1 MIVDTRRIRSIYD
14 KLKSKYPQTLLW
26 CMEKAKREQ
35 IPISVVF
42 DSYESNISQLM
53 AQEDGNEEG

>member
-1 MIVDTRRIRSIYD
+1 MIVDMNRIRSTYD
-14 KLKSKYPQTLLW
+14 KLKTKYPQTLLW

-42 DSYESNISQLM
+42 DSYESTILQM
-53 AQEDGNEEG
+53 MTQEGGNEEG